1 MGLEIARWMLSL
13 GSVAAAVGFTLLG
26 MGTSYVRPDE
36 TLITLGWILMVG
48 GIAVTIVGGIAH
60 RAADR

>member
-13 GSVAAAVGFTLLG
+13 GSVAAAVGFTILG

-36 TLITLGWILMVG
+36 SLITLGWVLMIG
-48 GIAVTIVGGIAH
+48 GIVVAVVGGIAH
-60 RAADR
+60 RTADR